1 MSLWNL
7 GWNSFFENAFEQCAG
22 DRLSPGRIAR
32 EDAGRYLVLLSE
44 GECTAELAGRLK
56 HQAMTKAELPAVGD
70 WVALRSADAQ
80 LPVITE
86 VLPRK
91 SVFSRNAAGQ
101 VTEEQVV
108 AANVDTVFLVSGLD
122 HDFNPRRIER
132 YLTAAWE
139 SGASPVIVLN
149 KADLAADL
157 AGAIAEVD
165 AVSSGVP
172 VVVVSALDGAG
183 VEPLSDWLKLGS
195 TIALLGSS
203 GVGKSTLVNALL
215 GEARQRTGSVR
226 EGDSRGR
233 HTTTRRELVR
243 VPGGALMIDTP
254 GMRELQ
260 LWGDESGAGSAFP
273 DLVEL
278 ARSCRFSD
286 CGHRTEPGC
295 AIGEAI
301 ARGHLDSARVAAWR
315 KLERELAHFARRHD
329 ARARSL
335 EKARWKK
342 STRARKLHPK
352 ARRGS

>member
-1 MSLWNL
+1 MSLQNL
-7 GWNSFFENAFEQCAG
+7 GWDSFFESALRRCAG
-22 DRLSPGRIAR
+22 DRPTPGRIAR
-32 EDAGRYLVLLSE
+32 EDAGRYLVLLEE

-56 HQAMTKAELPAVGD
+56 HQAVSGAELPAVGD
-70 WVALRSADAQ
+70 WVALRHAEAE
-80 LPVITE
+80 LPIITE

-91 SVFSRNAAGQ
+91 TVFSRKAAGV
-101 VTEEQVV
+101 VTEEQIL

-149 KADLAADL
+149 KADLTADL
-157 AGAIAEVD
+157 ASAMGEVEAIAIG
-165 AVSSGVP
+165 AP
-172 VVVVSALDGAG
+172 VVAISALEGGGLDSLAG
-183 VEPLSDWLKLGS
+183 WLNPGS

-203 GVGKSTLVNALL
+203 GVGKSTLTNALL

-243 VPGGALMIDTP
+243 LPSGALLIDTP

-260 LWGDESGAGSAFP
+260 LWGEDADAGSAFP

-278 ARSCRFSD
+278 ARSCRFRD
-286 CGHRTEPGC
+286 CGHRSEPGC
-295 AIGEAI
+295 AIVQAVS
-301 ARGHLDSARVAAWR
+301 RGDLDPARVAAWH

-329 ARARSL
+329 ARAQSL

-342 STRARKLHPK
+342 ATRAMKQHPRV
-352 ARRGS
+352 RRWS

>member
-1 MSLWNL
+1 MSLSNL
-7 GWNSFFENAFEQCAG
+7 GWDGFFEDAFKRCRD
-22 DRLSPGRIAR
+22 DRLSPGRVAR

-56 HQAMTKAELPAVGD
+56 HQAVTRAELPAVGD
-70 WVALRSADAQ
+70 WVALRDADAE
-80 LPVITE
+80 LSLIAE

-101 VTEEQVV
+101 VIEEQVV

-149 KADLAADL
+149 KADLATDL
-157 AGAIAEVD
+157 AGTIAEVE
-165 AVSSGVP
+165 AISMEVP

-183 VEPLSDWLKLGS
+183 VESLSDWLTPGA

-215 GEARQRTGSVR
+215 GEERQQTGAVR

-233 HTTTRRELVR
+233 HTTTRRELVQL
-243 VPGGALMIDTP
+243 PGGALMIDTP

-260 LWGDESGAGSAFP
+260 LWGDEAGADSAFP

-278 ARSCRFSD
+278 AQSCRFGD

-295 AIGEAI
+295 AIEAAI
-301 ARGHLDSARVAAWR
+301 ARGEIDPARVAAWR

-342 STRARKLHPK
+342 ATRSMKQHPK
-352 ARRGS
+352 AHRWR